1 MNELQQDKIT
11 INGKEMEDI
20 NEFTYLGAKICR
32 ESGGMKD
39 LRNRISKARSS
50 NTRLKRIWNSKRS
63 QEEQRQNYKQ
73 ESSKMNKE
81 DDRML
86 DVFQQKCLWRIL
98 KISWVNY
105 VNNEEVQ
112 KRAAIEILRR
122 EVKAMEN
129 DWPRTETE

>member
-20 NEFTYLGAKICR
+20 SELEAKICR
-32 ESGGMKD
+32 EIGGMKD

-73 ESSKMNKE
+73 ESSKMNV
-81 DDRML
+81 ML
-86 DVFQQKCLWRIL
+86 
-98 KISWVNY
+98 S
-105 VNNEEVQ
+105 
-112 KRAAIEILRR
+112 
-122 EVKAMEN
+122 
-129 DWPRTETE
+129 